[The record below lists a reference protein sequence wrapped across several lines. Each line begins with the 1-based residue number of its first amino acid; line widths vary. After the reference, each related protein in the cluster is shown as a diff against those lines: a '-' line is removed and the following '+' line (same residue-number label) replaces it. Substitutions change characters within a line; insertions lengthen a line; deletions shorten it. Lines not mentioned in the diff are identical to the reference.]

1 MITVSNAARLP
12 EKGERIILDHMERT
26 ICDLPP
32 KNWDA
37 VTILENTVLE
47 TGDLLIDRYGKI
59 IYKNGLALDLT
70 PTEYEMVVYLVE
82 NVTIYC
88 SRENL
93 KEMISIRFRHHIAD
107 NTLSKHIHR
116 TRGKL
121 GQCQLMPYVITR
133 NSRGYKW
140 NMPVR
145 KRYLYRK

>member
-1 MITVSNAARLP
+1 MTPTFSHELPAR
-12 EKGERIILDHMERT
+12 GERITLDNMERT

-37 VTILENTVLE
+37 ITVAENTVLE

-59 IYKNGLALDLT
+59 VYKNGIALDLT
-70 PTEYEMVVYLVE
+70 PTEYEVIVYLVE

-88 SRENL
+88 SRESL
-93 KEMISIRFRHHIAD
+93 KEMLSVRFRRRIAD

-116 TRGKL
+116 TRCKL
-121 GQCQLMPYVITR
+121 GQTSSAPYVITR

-140 NMPVR
+140 NLPVK
-145 KRYLYRK
+145 KRYLCRK